1 MAGRISLLSRD
12 GHVSFPFLPLLHTV
26 GGKQLPRWRRGRR
39 DAKPPLQRGTK
50 APHGDTGAPATPP
63 GPSRLDCA
71 RCSPRVDP
79 VAARGLSETA
89 MERLPVIVAGVCML
103 LLCCTPGLL
112 LSQLVTFHPPTLVRQ
127 EGDTASFFC
136 NISRRKFQ
144 AVDDNLNWYKATNG
158 TQSLKIAGLQG
169 NKKEIKT
176 AKYHLINHTSAIEM
190 KLLNLQKNDTG
201 LYFCGLITFSPSHK
215 VIESNRS
222 MLTVTE
228 AVMDGN
234 TTDTPDEILSEPYP
248 RDLYK
253 VLLIVG
259 LIVTTLALLLLF
271 SYLLF
276 LITHRRGK
284 EPKPQSGNALKGDKT
299 VVVTEPTV
307 DYGVLEFQRD
317 EKPPAPGETASH
329 DQTEYATIV
338 FPEEKP
344 ITPERGKRNQHQRNC
359 QTHLQPC

>member
-1 MAGRISLLSRD
+1 SYKTQAG
-12 GHVSFPFLPLLHTV
+12 
-26 GGKQLPRWRRGRR
+26 WN
-39 DAKPPLQRGTK
+39 
-50 APHGDTGAPATPP
+50 
-63 GPSRLDCA
+63 
-71 RCSPRVDP
+71 P
-79 VAARGLSETA
+79 VLFFVSET
-89 MERLPVIVAGVCML
+89 
-103 LLCCTPGLL
+103 
-112 LSQLVTFHPPTLVRQ
+112 VTFHPPTLVRQ

-222 MLTVTE
+222 MLTVTGLFQRYGHE
-228 AVMDGN
+228 VSWVSGF
-234 TTDTPDEILSEPYP
+234 
-248 RDLYK
+248 
-253 VLLIVG
+253 LLIVG

-276 LITHRRGK
+276 LITHRRGI
-284 EPKPQSGNALKGDKT
+284 EVVPPPVLLQGDKT

-344 ITPERGKRNQHQRNC
+344 ITPERGKRNQRCSGHGPSRC
-359 QTHLQPC
+359 SVFS